1 VRLKAGTNVANVY
14 YTSLTPGVK
23 FAP

>member
-23 FAP
+23 FGP